1 MTKQKSIEETKNL
14 WRIRKIINYEIFSDK
29 NKKRLIKITYGI
41 NQWIGTYLLEVEI
54 FHKLTKRSNI
64 FTNSIKK
71 SSYLYLK
78 ILQ

>member
-1 MTKQKSIEETKNL
+1 M
-14 WRIRKIINYEIFSDK
+14 KIINYEIFSDK

-54 FHKLTKRSNI
+54 YHKHTKRSNI